1 MNGTVMVAAAAE
13 RLLAG
18 PPAQGADH
26 RVLPVITLVSW
37 LLTVGVGAYMFGSW
51 VAHDGVRQ
59 QRMNR
64 EGLSPAVIFGHVS
77 LALTGLAVWAAY
89 AITRWSPLAW
99 SAVLVL
105 MPVIGLGLSTVT
117 LLVPYP
123 APGGAG
129 RAGGGGQ
136 LAAPAEDVL
145 ASRLTDSTL
154 THALTDAAL
163 ASRLVD
169 EVLAGVAADPVRQR
183 RPRGHA
189 AALIPAGHGALALT
203 TFLLAVLS
211 AVGTL

>member
-1 MNGTVMVAAAAE
+1 MSGTVTVAV
-13 RLLAG
+13 
-18 PPAQGADH
+18 AQGAGH
-26 RVLPVITLVSW
+26 RALPVITLISW
-37 LLTVGVGAYMFGSW
+37 LLTAGVGAYMFGSW
-51 VAHDGVRQ
+51 IAHDGVRQ
-59 QRMNR
+59 QRVNR
-64 EGLSPAVIFGHVS
+64 EALGPAVIFWHVS

-89 AITRWSPLAW
+89 AITRWPPLAW

-105 MPVIGLGLSTVT
+105 MPAIGLGLSTVT
-117 LLVPYP
+117 LWVPYP
-123 APGGAG
+123 AAGGAG
-129 RAGGGGQ
+129 RAGSGGQ

-145 ASRLTDSTL
+145 ASRITDSTL

-169 EVLAGVAADPVRQR
+169 EVLASVAADPARQR

>member
-1 MNGTVMVAAAAE
+1 MNGTVTVAVAQ
-13 RLLAG
+13 RAG
-18 PPAQGADH
+18 HQ
-26 RVLPVITLVSW
+26 VLPVITLISW
-37 LLTVGVGAYMFGSW
+37 LLTVGFGGYMFGSW
-51 VAHDGVRQ
+51 IAHDGVRQ
-59 QRMNR
+59 QRANR
-64 EGLSPAVIFGHVS
+64 EDLGPGVIFGHVG

-89 AITRWSPLAW
+89 AITRWPPLAW

-105 MPVIGLGLSTVT
+105 MPVIGLGVSVVT
-117 LLVPYP
+117 LWVPYP

-163 ASRLVD
+163 ASRLVE
-169 EVLAGVAADPVRQR
+169 EVLASATADPARQR

-211 AVGTL
+211 AAGTL

>member
-1 MNGTVMVAAAAE
+1 MNGTVTVAV
-13 RLLAG
+13 
-18 PPAQGADH
+18 AQGAGH
-26 RVLPVITLVSW
+26 QVLPVITLISW
-37 LLTVGVGAYMFGSW
+37 LLTAGVGGYMFGSW
-51 VAHDGVRQ
+51 IAHDGVRQ
-59 QRMNR
+59 QRANR
-64 EGLSPAVIFGHVS
+64 EGLGPGVIFGHVS
-77 LALTGLAVWAAY
+77 LALTGLAVWTGY
-89 AITRWSPLAW
+89 AITRWPPLAW

-105 MPVIGLGLSTVT
+105 MPAIGLGLSIVT
-117 LLVPYP
+117 LWVPYP
-123 APGGAG
+123 VAGGPG
-129 RAGGGGQ
+129 RAGGGR
-136 LAAPAEDVL
+136 LAAPAEEVL

-169 EVLAGVAADPVRQR
+169 EVLASVTADPARKR

>member
-1 MNGTVMVAAAAE
+1 MLMNGTVAVAVAQ
-13 RLLAG
+13 RAG
-18 PPAQGADH
+18 HQ
-26 RVLPVITLVSW
+26 VLPVITLISW
-37 LLTVGVGAYMFGSW
+37 LLTAGVGGYMFGSW
-51 VAHDGVRQ
+51 IAHDGVAQ
-59 QRMNR
+59 QRANR
-64 EGLSPAVIFGHVS
+64 EGLRPGVIFGHVG

-89 AITRWSPLAW
+89 AITRWPPLAW

-105 MPVIGLGLSTVT
+105 MPAIGLGLSIVT
-117 LLVPYP
+117 LWVPYP
-123 APGGAG
+123 VAGGPG
-129 RAGGGGQ
+129 RAGSGGQ

-169 EVLAGVAADPVRQR
+169 EVLAGVTADPARR